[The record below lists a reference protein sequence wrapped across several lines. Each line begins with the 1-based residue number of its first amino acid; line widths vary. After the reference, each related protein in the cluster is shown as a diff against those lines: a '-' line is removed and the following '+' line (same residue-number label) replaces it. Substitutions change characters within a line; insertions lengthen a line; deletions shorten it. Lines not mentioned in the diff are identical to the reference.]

1 MTERTLFDI
10 RRTEAFSIPVS
21 PCEITSAGSDRELLL
36 VADLPEVGQTA
47 HWFAKVVVMSERSPE
62 QIVDQIRELLD
73 SLYRVDSRRILATL
87 IRLLGDFDLAEEAMH
102 EAFAAALSL
111 WPGSGV
117 PGNPRPWLI
126 STARFKAI
134 DTLRRR
140 ARFDASQGEL
150 VRYLEAQSSSPAES
164 NEEGSLEDDGLE
176 DDRLRLIFTCCH
188 PSLAPEARVALTLR
202 EVCGLTT
209 EEIAKAFL
217 TTPRTLA
224 QRIVRA
230 KAKIRD
236 TPIRY
241 EVPSPQELPD
251 RLGAVL
257 QVVYLVFN
265 EGYSAAA
272 GAEVTRAELTGEA
285 IRLGR
290 LLTDLQPEPEVIGLL
305 SLMLLQESR
314 RAARTSPTGELILL
328 ENQNR
333 SLWNR
338 RQIAE
343 GVALLEKALKSR
355 RFGPYTL
362 QAGIAAV
369 HAKAESVAA
378 TDWGQIVALYDQ
390 LVRIQPSPVVQLNRA
405 VAIAMR
411 DGPEAGLTHIDAV
424 LEDGELENYYLAHS
438 ARADMCRRLGR
449 TAEARSSYEKALA
462 LTQQEPER
470 QFLQERIRQLK

>member
-1 MTERTLFDI
+1 
-10 RRTEAFSIPVS
+10 
-21 PCEITSAGSDRELLL
+21 
-36 VADLPEVGQTA
+36 
-47 HWFAKVVVMSERSPE
+47 MSERSTE
-62 QIVDQIRELLD
+62 QIRELLD
-73 SLYRVDSRRILATL
+73 SLYRADSRRILATL

-111 WPGSGV
+111 WPASGV

-140 ARFDASQGEL
+140 ARFDASQDEL
-150 VRYLEAQSSSPAES
+150 VRYLDAQSSSAEKS
-164 NEEGSLEDDGLE
+164 NDADSLEDDGLE

-217 TTPRTLA
+217 TTPSTLA

-230 KAKIRD
+230 KTKIREASI
-236 TPIRY
+236 PY
-241 EVPSPQELPD
+241 EVPTPQELPH

-290 LLTDLQPEPEVIGLL
+290 LLAELQPEPEVIGLL
-305 SLMLLQESR
+305 SLMLLHESR
-314 RAARTSPTGELILL
+314 HAARTSATGELILL
-328 ENQNR
+328 ENQDR
-333 SLWNR
+333 SLWNHE
-338 RQIAE
+338 QIAE
-343 GVALLEKALKSR
+343 GVVLLEKALESG
-355 RFGPYTL
+355 RFGSYTL
-362 QAGIAAV
+362 QAAISAV
-369 HAKAESVAA
+369 HAQAESVAA
-378 TDWGQIVALYDQ
+378 TDWRQIVALYDR
-390 LVRIQPSPVVQLNRA
+390 LAEIQPSPVVQLNRA
-405 VAIAMR
+405 VAIAMC
-411 DGPEAGLTHIDAV
+411 DGPEVGLTHIDAV
-424 LEDGELENYYLAHS
+424 LEHGELADYYLAHS

-470 QFLQERIRQLK
+470 QFLQDRIRQLK